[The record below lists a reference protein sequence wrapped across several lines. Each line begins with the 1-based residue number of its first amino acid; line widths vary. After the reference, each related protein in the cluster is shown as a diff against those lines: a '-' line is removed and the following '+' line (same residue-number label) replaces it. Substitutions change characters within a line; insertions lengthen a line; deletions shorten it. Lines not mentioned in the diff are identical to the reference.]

1 MLQKLGTPSKR
12 EVEEALSDWPSCN
25 EFLRA
30 ATETEAK
37 AILDA
42 ELKGKRR
49 TQFLLRAHARFNRQR
64 GKRER
69 AELLSVAGD

>member
-1 MLQKLGTPSKR
+1 MLNKFGKPSKR
-12 EVEEALSDWPSCN
+12 DIEAALQDWPSCN
-25 EFLRA
+25 EFLRG
-30 ATETEAK
+30 ATEAEAE
-37 AILDA
+37 AILIT
-42 ELKGKRR
+42 ERQGKRR